1 MKRIWKI
8 STETWLD
15 IIRPMGIW
23 TLMYMAISY
32 LSNSY
37 REESIYLIV
46 LALIITIT
54 VGFGL
59 CFVFITPIHDQTYNN
74 QQKIINNLKKELDK
88 LNK

>member
-8 STETWLD
+8 SIETWLD
-15 IIRPMGIW
+15 TIRPMAIW
-23 TLMYMAISY
+23 TLMYIAISY

-46 LALIITIT
+46 LALIITT
-54 VGFGL
+54 AVGFGL
-59 CFVFITPIHDQTYNN
+59 CCVFITPIHDQIYNN
-74 QQKIINNLKKELDK
+74 QQKTINDLKKELDK